1 MFQRIICALSNRQI
15 LKPHI
20 PILMFRSNT
29 SKLIPVII
37 PYYIATLHHSFNIS
51 KSHPSI
57 THYCVYIITAYLS
70 IKTCRSKCRW
80 ITECDTSDIFI
91 VSTRLHN
98 KRYNYKQ
105 ITSKQDQGRTWILI
119 YLLTCLTEDSFHRS
133 IGAADVRMPPGS
145 ELSCN

>member
-1 MFQRIICALSNRQI
+1 MFQRIICALSNTQS
-15 LKPHI
+15 LKSHI

-29 SKLIPVII
+29 SKLVPVII
-37 PYYIATLHHSFNIS
+37 PYYISTFRHSFNIS

-57 THYCVYIITAYLS
+57 MHYCMYIITAYLS

-105 ITSKQDQGRTWILI
+105 IISKQDQGRTWILI

-133 IGAADVRMPPGS
+133 IGAADVRMSPGS